1 MPYILGLLIMG
12 VLLWLV
18 LKPSD
23 PAIDS
28 RVIGPRW
35 DDDEPAG
42 WPEPEPEPEP
52 LYKVGDRVI
61 LRYNWWSWKG
71 ECTPEWHPWYGGEQ
85 PQPREVREEHRA
97 EVWAEVAHNPWSK
110 DALHL
115 IFAEG
120 NLSVPLSA
128 CDGSARITYYEAP
141 DPQWIIKSQ
150 WAREWI
156 GVASD

>member
-35 DDDEPAG
+35 DDDDDNDGELAKHFRS
-42 WPEPEPEPEP
+42 EP
-52 LYKVGDRVI
+52 LYKVGDRVVF
-61 LRYNWWSWKG
+61 RYNWWSWRG
-71 ECTPEWHPWYGGEQ
+71 ENTVWVSFQ
-85 PQPREVREEHRA
+85 PVQRDVFEEFRA
-97 EVWAEVAHNPWSK
+97 EVWAEVTGTYGSK
-110 DALHL
+110 LCLA
-115 IFAEG
+115 FADGES
-120 NLSVPLSA
+120 SVPLSV
-128 CDGSARITYYEAP
+128 CDGSSPITYYEAP

>member
-42 WPEPEPEPEP
+42 WPEPEPEP
-52 LYKVGDRVI
+52 LYKVGDRVVF
-61 LRYNWWSWKG
+61 RYNWWAWRG
-71 ECTPEWHPWYGGEQ
+71 ENTVWVSYRPVE
-85 PQPREVREEHRA
+85 RSVFEEFRT
-97 EVWAEVAHNPWSK
+97 EVWAEVAGVSGSN
-110 DALHL
+110 LNL
-115 IFAEG
+115 IYAGGESYIP
-120 NLSVPLSA
+120 LSV
-128 CDGSARITYYEAP
+128 CDGSNRITHYEAP
-141 DPQWIIKSQ
+141 DPQWIVKSQ
-150 WAREWI
+150 WASEWI
-156 GVASD
+156 GGASDRA